1 MYIIEINTTA
11 YKEENFYA
19 LTNIPS
25 KELESC
31 ISDFLAEQRTKK
43 VEDYT
48 NKDIEK
54 YVQNHFSLCSLNY
67 FEIKYV
73 AYLSI

>member
-31 ISDFLAEQRTKK
+31 ISEFKHQKK
-43 VEDYT
+43 EDDEDYT
-48 NKDIEK
+48 NKQIER
-54 YVQNHFSLCSLNY
+54 YVNNHFSLCKLNY
-67 FEIKYV
+67 FEIRDIQ
-73 AYLSI
+73 YLSI

>member
-25 KELESC
+25 EDLESC
-31 ISDFLAEQRTKK
+31 MSDFLVEERTKEI
-43 VEDYT
+43 EDYT

-54 YVQNHFSLCSLNY
+54 YVQNHFSLCNLNY
-67 FEIKYV
+67 FEIKDIK
-73 AYLSI
+73 YLSI